1 MRTWRE
7 FRNFAWHR
15 IRRHFSISEVAGL
28 SKNMGKFWLD
38 RWLSESEPESDCQ
51 IKKFPDPDLDSK
63 ILEQE
68 RSRKKWL
75 RPPLQ
80 STWC

>member
-1 MRTWRE
+1 
-7 FRNFAWHR
+7 
-15 IRRHFSISEVAGL
+15 
-28 SKNMGKFWLD
+28 MGKFWLD

-68 RSRKKWL
+68 RSRKK
-75 RPPLQ
+75 
-80 STWC
+80 